1 MSVNMVNAAQTVA
14 PVIAAGA
21 LAVAEAPLLLA
32 VVVGGALVVV
42 GVWAGQ
48 GFPRLWADA

>member
-1 MSVNMVNAAQTVA
+1 MSVNMVNVAQTVA
-14 PVIAAGA
+14 PAIAAGA

-32 VVVGGALVVV
+32 AIVGGGLVLV

-48 GFPRLWADA
+48 GFPGFRAEA